1 MSFFAGCLGGE
12 DDVGDFPGVLIEF
25 GKDLIDEYGFTG
37 TSDTNTECMDFIVDT
52 VLKDVLGSLGVDSRD
67 DQAMISGCGWRFPND
82 AVDFFLPSLPFV
94 FVGVDVVVEHG
105 VVSREH

>member
-1 MSFFAGCLGGE
+1 MGGE

-25 GKDLIDEYGFTG
+25 GEDLIDEYGFTG
-37 TSDTNTECMDFIVDT
+37 TSDTDTECVYFVVDT

-67 DQAMISGCGWRFPND
+67 DQAMISGCGGRFPND
-82 AVDFFLPSLPFV
+82 AVDFFLPSLPLV

-105 VVSREH
+105 IVSREH